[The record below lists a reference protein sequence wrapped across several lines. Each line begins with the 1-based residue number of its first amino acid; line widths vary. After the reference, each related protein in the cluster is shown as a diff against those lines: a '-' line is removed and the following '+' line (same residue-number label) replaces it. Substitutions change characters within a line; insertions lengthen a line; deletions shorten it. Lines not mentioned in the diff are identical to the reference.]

1 MHSHISGD
9 IMNSYILSLINSWLS
24 QQVSSLLNIQRN
36 GYDGS
41 VLAEVTIEPNKHP
54 HYDSSKK
61 YCIHHNGDC
70 FVMDYGCSGSP
81 SCWNWY
87 EAPKVKDNKIS
98 EDIYDMFMDIK
109 DACEENKTMV
119 TFFNE
124 GLEEVFRKFVE
135 EEGEK
140 SFFYLVRH

>member
-1 MHSHISGD
+1 MD
-9 IMNSYILSLINSWLS
+9 SYVLSIINYWLMDEV
-24 QQVSSLLNIQRN
+24 QTLLEIQKE

-41 VLAEVTIEPNKHP
+41 VLAEVTIQPNKEP
-54 HYDSSKK
+54 HYESSKK

-87 EAPKVKDNKIS
+87 EAPKTKDNSIS
-98 EDIYDMFMDIK
+98 KDIYDMFLDIK
-109 DACEENKTMV
+109 DACEGEDEVMIS
-119 TFFNE
+119 FFNQE
-124 GLEEVFRKFVE
+124 LEEVFSEFLREV
-135 EEGEK
+135 GHK